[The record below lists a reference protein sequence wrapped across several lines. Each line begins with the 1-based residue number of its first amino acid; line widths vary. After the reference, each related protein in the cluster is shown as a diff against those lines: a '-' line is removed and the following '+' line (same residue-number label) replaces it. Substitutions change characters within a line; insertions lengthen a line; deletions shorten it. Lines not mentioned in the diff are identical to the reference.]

1 MYEIIA
7 YNPFIIFLV
16 GCLFLYISS
25 EIVVANAITIAN
37 RFSIPPFIIGC
48 TIVAIGTSLPEII
61 VSILSNIQG
70 NSNIALGNIIG
81 SNITNIGLVL
91 GVSLFFGTISINKDD
106 NEYLLNAISLF
117 LLTFLFYL
125 SVIFE
130 NINYINGIF
139 FLLLYVLYIY
149 LYLQYFKNKLS
160 NDDGG
165 KSNDNI
171 TFIILKLVFGFI
183 IIYLGSNLFIAGAIG
198 ISNKFGVSDLSVG
211 LTIVAIGTSAPELFI
226 SINSLM
232 KKQSMLALG
241 NIFGSNIA
249 NIAFAAGISVIIK
262 NIYINYEDIIIY
274 NNIMLLLT
282 VLLLSIVIFSKKIHK
297 IYSIIFISIYFVYIY
312 INFMLT

>member
-1 MYEIIA
+1 MLEIIG
-7 YNPFIIFLV
+7 YNPFAIFCL
-16 GCLFLYISS
+16 GTLFLYISS
-25 EIVVANAITIAN
+25 EILVSNAIIIAN

-70 NSNIALGNIIG
+70 NSNIAVGNIIG
-81 SNITNIGLVL
+81 SNIANIGLVL
-91 GVSLFFGTISINKDD
+91 GLSLFFGTIYIDKDD
-106 NEYLLNAISLF
+106 NEYLLNIASLF
-117 LLTFLFYL
+117 ILTFFFYL
-125 SVIFE
+125 SVVFE
-130 NINYINGIF
+130 NINYIHGIF
-139 FLLLYVLYIY
+139 FLSLYVVYFY
-149 LYLQYFKNKLS
+149 LYFKYFKNKLKS
-160 NDDGG
+160 DNDG

-171 TFIILKLVFGFI
+171 TLIVFKLFLGFC
-183 IIYLGSNLFIAGAIG
+183 IIYLGSIFFIDGAVGISDKLG
-198 ISNKFGVSDLSVG
+198 ISNLAVG

-232 KKQSMLALG
+232 KNQSMLALG
-241 NIFGSNIA
+241 NIFGSNIV

-262 NIYINYEDIIIY
+262 NIYINYDDIIIY

-297 IYSIIFISIYFVYIY
+297 IYSIIFISIYFVFIY